1 LTLEVLG
8 SSGRVL
14 LLFQRMKES
23 TFLVEKCFSAPIS
36 PRRFL
41 RESEKFLRPIEM
53 KT

>member
-1 LTLEVLG
+1 LTLEVPG

-14 LLFQRMKES
+14 LLFQRVKES
-23 TFLVEKCFSAPIS
+23 TFLVERYFSAPIS

-41 RESEKFLRPIEM
+41 RESEIFLRPVEM